1 MCYIPFVLIVGFSS
15 SRPVWKCESAPRLF
29 RPIQVA
35 VEIRAS
41 LTGFP
46 QRRHFPQAT
55 HLPVS
60 THRFCRGPEK
70 RTKKE
75 RKLQPVETAAA
86 DGNPQKGFPQR
97 LENSLGDS
105 AFSQFPQARRR
116 VKHQPISTA
125 AIHLKIRDFLSEEWG
140 APHFA
145 NEIVCECVAIGAFE
159 DEASGRRHEPKSE
172 RAREVRKSALM
183 AVSLG
188 PRRHGGNRDQ
198 GFGHRYAVEMIPNEI
213 LYRGRDHFAGP
224 QDLKHI
230 WEERGKADRDSPGS
244 WDGVG
249 GLNRGE
255 NAEAVAATGTSSTS
269 MANTR
274 RINWDQE

>member
-1 MCYIPFVLIVGFSS
+1 MEAISVPGPSRARLPFVASKRLGLNQRVIGS
-15 SRPVWKCESAPRLF
+15 SRSERQGRTLSHAFRGQQGFNDRSQEFSGNIESIGCLRRAKRIGKKRL
-29 RPIQVA
+29 
-35 VEIRAS
+35 
-41 LTGFP
+41 
-46 QRRHFPQAT
+46 
-55 HLPVS
+55 
-60 THRFCRGPEK
+60 
-70 RTKKE
+70 
-75 RKLQPVETAAA
+75 
-86 DGNPQKGFPQR
+86 
-97 LENSLGDS
+97 
-105 AFSQFPQARRR
+105 
-116 VKHQPISTA
+116 
-125 AIHLKIRDFLSEEWG
+125 
-140 APHFA
+140 FA